1 MWLMENDLTLATRT
15 GLPEHLRVLA
25 DKYPRE
31 IWRGH
36 ANFNELTA
44 FWLDRHLMFR
54 QVLDKLITDTQ
65 GFLDDKAGQRYGPEL
80 SRYTGF
86 FLQQLHGH
94 HGIEDD
100 HYFPQFKPLD
110 SRVSGAFELLD
121 HDHHALDGHLHALA
135 EDTNALLRAL
145 QSGQGGKY
153 AGRDQAGVLLARHE
167 GFKRFLN
174 RHLTDEEE
182 VIVPLVLEYGADMA

>member
-1 MWLMENDLTLATRT
+1 MNKTLTLDTRT
-15 GLPEHLRVLA
+15 SLPDHLRVLA
-25 DKYPRE
+25 EKYPRDM
-31 IWRGH
+31 WRGH
-36 ANFNELTA
+36 TNFNELTA

-54 QVLDKLITDTQ
+54 QVLDKLIGDTQ
-65 GFLDDKAGQRYGPEL
+65 AHLDGKAGPRYGAEL

-94 HGIEDD
+94 HGIEDA

-110 SRVSGAFELLD
+110 SRVSAAFDLLD
-121 HDHHALDGHLHALA
+121 HDHHALDAHLHQLA
-135 EDTNALLRAL
+135 EDTNAVLRAL
-145 QSGQGGKY
+145 QSGDTARDP
-153 AGRDQAGVLLARHE
+153 AGALLSRHE
-167 GFKRFLN
+167 RFKHFLD

>member
-1 MWLMENDLTLATRT
+1 MDEKLSLDLRS
-15 GLPEHLRVLA
+15 GLPAHLRVLA

-31 IWRGH
+31 MWRGH
-36 ANFNELTA
+36 TNFNQLTA

-54 QVLDKLITDTQ
+54 KVLDKLITETQ
-65 GFLDDKAGQRYGPEL
+65 AHLDDRAGPRYGPEL

-86 FLQQLHGH
+86 FLQELHGH
-94 HGIEDD
+94 HGIEDA

-110 SRVSGAFELLD
+110 ARVSGAFDLLD
-121 HDHHALDGHLHALA
+121 HDHHALDAHLHDLA
-135 EDTNALLRAL
+135 QDTNAVLRAL
-145 QSGQGGKY
+145 QAGQGTHDA
-153 AGRDQAGVLLARHE
+153 AGALLARHE
-167 GFKRFLN
+167 AFRHFLD

>member
-1 MWLMENDLTLATRT
+1 MDSKLTLDTRT

-54 QVLDKLITDTQ
+54 QIMEKLIGDTQ
-65 GFLDDKAGQRYGPEL
+65 AHLDDKAGPRYGAEL

-94 HGIEDD
+94 HGIEDA

-110 SRVSGAFELLD
+110 ARVSGAFDLLD

-135 EDTNALLRAL
+135 DHTNAVLRAL
-145 QSGQGGKY
+145 QQGGNARDE
-153 AGRDQAGVLLARHE
+153 AGALLARHE
-167 GFKRFLN
+167 GFQRFLD

>member
-1 MWLMENDLTLATRT
+1 MDSKLTLDTRT
-15 GLPEHLRVLA
+15 GLPDHLRVLA
-25 DKYPRE
+25 EKYPRDM
-31 IWRGH
+31 WRGH

-44 FWLDRHLMFR
+44 FWLDRHVMFR
-54 QVLDKLITDTQ
+54 QVLDKLIGDTQ
-65 GFLDDKAGQRYGPEL
+65 AHLDDKAGPRFGPEL

-94 HGIEDD
+94 HGIEDA

-110 SRVSGAFELLD
+110 ARVAGAFDLLD

-135 EDTNALLRAL
+135 DDTNAVLRAL
-145 QSGQGGKY
+145 QAGQGSRDA
-153 AGRDQAGVLLARHE
+153 AGALLARHE
-167 GFKRFLN
+167 SFRLFLD